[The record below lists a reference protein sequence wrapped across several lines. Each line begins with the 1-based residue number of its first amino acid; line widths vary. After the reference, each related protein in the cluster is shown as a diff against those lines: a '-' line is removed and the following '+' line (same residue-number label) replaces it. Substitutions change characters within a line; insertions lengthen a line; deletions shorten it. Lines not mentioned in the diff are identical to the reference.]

1 MFTQTSLSSDNE
13 NDTKIARQGSS
24 ASTDNEVIAMSTDLE
39 MDELND
45 HECMVSMVTLL
56 RTMVAKQITPLVAEV
71 IDLPIEAVV
80 K

>member
-1 MFTQTSLSSDNE
+1 MQASLSSDNE
-13 NDTKIARQGSS
+13 NDTKMARQRSS
-24 ASTDNEVIAMSTDLE
+24 ASTDNEVVAMSTDLE

-56 RTMVAKQITPLVAEV
+56 RTMVAKQITPPVAEV